1 MTGSSSRAGS
11 GAKKHTID
19 TSGLIPV
26 WSLTVMS
33 LVNNWIVLSTVGQVC
48 HPLERTASLLTKT
61 KWVGSVTWGEN
72 REEPLPWQWMGLCI
86 GYTHA
91 PCWKGWGTGDGFAQ
105 FSCLPWVHILEELNS
120 QKLSICVEG
129 TLGGRRESA
138 LTNDN
143 SGALLLLQM
152 YAMRKELV
160 FSQWAVKLAV
170 AFLPS
175 CISWSS
181 ILQRCSSDDERSD

>member
-1 MTGSSSRAGS
+1 
-11 GAKKHTID
+11 
-19 TSGLIPV
+19 
-26 WSLTVMS
+26 
-33 LVNNWIVLSTVGQVC
+33 
-48 HPLERTASLLTKT
+48 
-61 KWVGSVTWGEN
+61 
-72 REEPLPWQWMGLCI
+72 MGLCT

-105 FSCLPWVHILEELNS
+105 FSYLLWVHILEELNS

-129 TLGGRRESA
+129 TLGGWRESA
-138 LTNDN
+138 LTNEN
-143 SGALLLLQM
+143 AGALLLLQM

-160 FSQWAVKLAV
+160 FSQWAAKLTV

-181 ILQRCSSDDERSD
+181 ILQRCSSDDEVWVILSKPDGHFSEAKYSRVYEWRATVREFQIRLVQLKVEPRKQNIKRVF